1 MEWSTNGMDVFISED
16 KLTLIEMVVDKL
28 KTIERGESAI
38 ITFVNE
44 PEEAIDLVCKISS

>member
-1 MEWSTNGMDVFISED
+1 MEWGTNEMDVFLSED
-16 KLTLIEMVVDKL
+16 KLILIEMVVNKL